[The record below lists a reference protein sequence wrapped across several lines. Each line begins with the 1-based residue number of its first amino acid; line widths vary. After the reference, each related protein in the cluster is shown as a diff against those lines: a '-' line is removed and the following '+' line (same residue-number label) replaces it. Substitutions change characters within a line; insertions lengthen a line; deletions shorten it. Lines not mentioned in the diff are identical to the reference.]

1 MSLPLPTSSTPPI
14 VASTSI
20 PLPSTSV
27 PLPLPT
33 TNAMIP
39 SSPMPLG
46 SAGAPAATGGPA
58 VLTPEEV
65 TQAILDLGHAVGEI
79 RAFLGGSNHVQ
90 PSPQP
95 QLPPRPPQQQLPPPL
110 PSTAIATSGMAP
122 QYGMPPEVHGS
133 SPRPSVPNPAGG
145 VPIQQIQFPHS
156 PSPLPPWLFAVPP
169 AYSSSTTQ
177 PWLPPPPSSAG
188 VGSSYGGAP
197 APGVLYGGTD
207 GPLFHGSSVPSSHP
221 SVAPAPDAYG
231 GGPAY
236 GGVPNDGGV
245 ASNHGGQPPFGAS
258 NYGSHGSQP
267 PFGYDP

>member
-1 MSLPLPTSSTPPI
+1 MSLPLPTSS
-14 VASTSI
+14 STSV

-27 PLPLPT
+27 PLPPPT

-65 TQAILDLGHAVGEI
+65 TQAILDLGRAVGEI

-95 QLPPRPPQQQLPPPL
+95 QLPPRPPQQQLPPP
-110 PSTAIATSGMAP
+110 PSPAIATSGMVP

-133 SPRPSVPNPAGG
+133 SPRPSVPNPSGG

-156 PSPLPPWLFAVPP
+156 LSPLPP
-169 AYSSSTTQ
+169 
-177 PWLPPPPSSAG
+177 
-188 VGSSYGGAP
+188 
-197 APGVLYGGTD
+197 
-207 GPLFHGSSVPSSHP
+207 
-221 SVAPAPDAYG
+221 
-231 GGPAY
+231 
-236 GGVPNDGGV
+236 
-245 ASNHGGQPPFGAS
+245 
-258 NYGSHGSQP
+258 
-267 PFGYDP
+267 